1 LTPSETTLNRYTPE
15 FRNDAIQLVAR
26 GERPVTQ
33 IAASLGVNYWT
44 LRGWYK
50 DAMAGKKKPS
60 QPRTQ
65 TLEEQLAALE
75 KENKRLLR
83 ENASLKEDREILK
96 KATAFFAKERG

>member
-1 LTPSETTLNRYTPE
+1 
-15 FRNDAIQLVAR
+15 
-26 GERPVTQ
+26 
-33 IAASLGVNYWT
+33 
-44 LRGWYK
+44 
-50 DAMAGKKKPS
+50 MAGKKKPS